1 MRAAFLVDSGPAIGL
16 GHISRS
22 LLLLDALA
30 RKGVTCRLYAA
41 DPTAADALGRTAE
54 PLPAPLGKL
63 PNTDLVVCDSYR
75 LSESDF
81 SALRGRCRLLA
92 ALDDTADRP
101 LPVDIIINHNL
112 YAAQLDYEALSTAK
126 VLAGPDYALV
136 NDKVMA
142 AAHHHRTHP
151 AENAVVVSFGGT
163 DDGTLAAKV
172 AGELLR
178 HCDARIDVIVAASRQ
193 PAAAIRDLAQS
204 HPGRVVLHHGADVP
218 ALLSHARLYL
228 GAAGMMSFEA
238 FAIGL
243 FLVVVPIADNQ
254 RPGAEALLRYGHDMV
269 AELDPVR
276 MAENAAQRLRHPPA
290 ITLSPID
297 GLGPDRLANL
307 LVKQLRDLPP
317 TKWHEA

>member
-1 MRAAFLVDSGPAIGL
+1 MRAAFVVDSGPAIGL
-16 GHISRS
+16 GHLSRS
-22 LLLLDALA
+22 LLLLDALTQ
-30 RKGVTCRLYAA
+30 KGVTCRLYTA
-41 DPTAADALGRTAE
+41 DPAAADALGRTAE

-63 PNTDLVVCDSYR
+63 PKTDLVVCDSYR
-75 LSESDF
+75 LNEGDF
-81 SALRGRCRLLA
+81 TALRGRCRLLVT
-92 ALDDTADRP
+92 LDDTADRP
-101 LPVDIIINHNL
+101 LPVDVIINHNL
-112 YAAQLDYEALSTAK
+112 YAAQLGYEALSTAK

-172 AGELLR
+172 AAELLAR
-178 HCDARIDVIVAASRQ
+178 SDARIDVIVAASRQ
-193 PAAAIRDLAQS
+193 PSAAIRDLAQA
-204 HPGRVVLHHGADVP
+204 HPGHVVLHHGADVP

-254 RPGAEALLRYGHDMV
+254 RPGARR
-269 AELDPVR
+269 PR
-276 MAENAAQRLRHPPA
+276 RPQRRSAQRA
-290 ITLSPID
+290 AT
-297 GLGPDRLANL
+297 
-307 LVKQLRDLPP
+307 
-317 TKWHEA
+317 

>member
-1 MRAAFLVDSGPAIGL
+1 MRAAFVVDSGPAIGL
-16 GHISRS
+16 GHLSRS
-22 LLLLDALA
+22 LLLLDALTQ
-30 RKGVTCRLYAA
+30 KGVTCRLYTA
-41 DPTAADALGRTAE
+41 DPAAADALGRSAE

-63 PNTDLVVCDSYR
+63 PKTDLVVCDSYR
-75 LSESDF
+75 LSEGDF
-81 SALRGRCRLLA
+81 TALRDRCRLLV

-101 LPVDIIINHNL
+101 LPVDVIINHNL
-112 YAAQLDYEALSTAK
+112 YAAQLGYEALSTAK

-142 AAHHHRTHP
+142 AAHHRRSHP
-151 AENAVVVSFGGT
+151 PENAVVISFGGT
-163 DDGTLAAKV
+163 DDGAIAAKV
-172 AGELLR
+172 AGELLSR
-178 HCDARIDVIVAASRQ
+178 CDARIDVIVAASRQ

-269 AELDPVR
+269 AELDPEKL
-276 MAENAAQRLRHPPA
+276 AEHAARRLKSPPV
-290 ITLSPID
+290 ITLAPID
-297 GLGPDRLANL
+297 GKGPERLAAEL
-307 LVKQLRDLPP
+307 L
-317 TKWHEA
+317 HEIAQRH

>member
-1 MRAAFLVDSGPAIGL
+1 MRAAFVVDSGPAIGL
-16 GHISRS
+16 GHLSRS
-22 LLLLDALA
+22 LLLLDALTQ
-30 RKGVTCRLYAA
+30 KGVTCRLYTA
-41 DPTAADALGRTAE
+41 DPAAADALGRTAE

-63 PNTDLVVCDSYR
+63 PKTDLVVCDSYR

-81 SALRGRCRLLA
+81 TALHGRCRLLA

-101 LPVDIIINHNL
+101 LPVDVIINHNL
-112 YAAQLDYEALSTAK
+112 YAAQLGYEALSTAK

-163 DDGTLAAKV
+163 DDGTLAAKI
-172 AGELLR
+172 AGELLPR
-178 HCDARIDVIVAASRQ
+178 CDARIDVIVAASRQ
-193 PAAAIRDLAQS
+193 PAAAIRDLAQR

-238 FAIGL
+238 FAVGL
-243 FLVVVPIADNQ
+243 FLVVVPIAGNQ

-269 AELDPVR
+269 PELDPAR
-276 MAENAAQRLRHPPA
+276 LAEHAARRLKSPPV
-290 ITLSPID
+290 ITLAPID
-297 GLGPDRLANL
+297 GKGPERLAAAL
-307 LVKQLRDLPP
+307 L
-317 TKWHEA
+317 HELAQRR